1 MRNEVL
7 RLEKVTLR
15 EQGVTLLDN
24 LNLHIFEGEIMGL
37 VPIDTHGLTALC
49 DLLRENLPLH
59 YGYVFYREKLINTW
73 RSPQPHYNRIS
84 VIQAKSCLV
93 DGLSVA
99 DNIFVLRPGFRGR
112 LMRPAAFRRQL
123 EPFLRSIGIS
133 IDADARV
140 EDLSVFERFV
150 VELLKAVVAGSRL
163 IVLNEI
169 STLIN
174 EAELGKLHAILR
186 HYAAEGISFL
196 YICFHFE
203 ELLRISD
210 RTALMMQGRVVK
222 LLEGSEMIP
231 QSLLPY
237 SAAYE
242 QMVASQLARGAHQ
255 IGSEVFSAC
264 LPEAEDGGLRFSVR
278 AGECL
283 VLQDLDNHFIDG
295 FLGALA
301 GARPPEGTHLRLRGR
316 PLRRPGRDR
325 RLAVIQDQPGRTMVF
340 PGLNY
345 LENLCFTMDHRIR
358 SLWRSGRV
366 KRGLRRAYAEWLGP
380 DLLDRR
386 VEELTETERC
396 ELVYRRVL
404 LQRPDVVFCVQPFR
418 MADVAMRMSIW
429 RLLEELLDRGVAVV
443 ILAVNLADSLSLADR
458 LIRVRRGRP
467 QEAFDRVHFNDL
479 PADAPWRSL
488 YRSVSETQKEE
499 LP

>member
-37 VPIDTHGLTALC
+37 VPIDTHGLSALC
-49 DLLRENLPLH
+49 DLLRENVPLH

-73 RSPQPHYNRIS
+73 RSPRPHYNRIS

-93 DGLSVA
+93 DGLTVA

-112 LMRPAAFRRQL
+112 LMRPSAFRRQL
-123 EPFLRSIGIS
+123 MPFIHSIGIP

-140 EDLSVFERFV
+140 EDLTVFERFV

-186 HYAAEGISFL
+186 HYAAEGVSFL
-196 YICFHFE
+196 YVCFHFE
-203 ELLRISD
+203 ELLQISD

-237 SAAYE
+237 SAPYE

-255 IGSEVFSAC
+255 IGGEVFSAR
-264 LPEAEDGGLRFSVR
+264 LPEAAVGGLAFSVR

-295 FLGALA
+295 FLGVLS
-301 GARPPEGTHLRLRGR
+301 GAHPPQGTRLLLCGR
-316 PLRRPGRDR
+316 PFRPGHDR

-345 LENLCFTMDHRIR
+345 LENLCFTMDHRIP

-366 KRGLRRAYAEWLGP
+366 KRGLRRAYTEWLGP
-380 DLLDRR
+380 DLLERR
-386 VEELTETERC
+386 VEDLTETGRC
-396 ELVYRRVL
+396 ELVYRRIL

-458 LIRVRRGRP
+458 LIRVRRGQP

-479 PADAPWRSL
+479 PADVPWRSL
-488 YRSVSETQKEE
+488 YQGIPNREKEE

>member
-49 DLLRENLPLH
+49 DLLRENVPLH

-73 RSPQPHYNRIS
+73 RSPRPHYNRIS

-93 DGLSVA
+93 DGLTVA

-112 LMRPAAFRRQL
+112 LMRPSAFRRQL
-123 EPFLRSIGIS
+123 MPFIHSIGIP

-140 EDLSVFERFV
+140 EDLTVFERFV

-186 HYAAEGISFL
+186 HYAAEGVSFL
-196 YICFHFE
+196 YVCFHFE
-203 ELLRISD
+203 ELLQISD

-222 LLEGSEMIP
+222 LLEGSEMIS

-237 SAAYE
+237 SAPYE

-255 IGSEVFSAC
+255 IGGEVFSAR
-264 LPEAEDGGLRFSVR
+264 LPEAAVGGLAFSVR

-295 FLGALA
+295 FLGVLS
-301 GARPPEGTHLRLRGR
+301 GAHPPQGTRLLLCGR
-316 PLRRPGRDR
+316 PFRPGHDR

-345 LENLCFTMDHRIR
+345 LENLCFTMDHRIP

-366 KRGLRRAYAEWLGP
+366 KRGLRRAYTEWLGP
-380 DLLDRR
+380 DLLERR
-386 VEELTETERC
+386 VEDLTETERC
-396 ELVYRRVL
+396 ELVYRRIL

-458 LIRVRRGRP
+458 LIRVRRGQP

-479 PADAPWRSL
+479 PADVPWRSL
-488 YRSVSETQKEE
+488 YQGMPNHEKEE

>member
-49 DLLRENLPLH
+49 DLLRENVPLH

-73 RSPQPHYNRIS
+73 RSPRPHYNRIS

-93 DGLSVA
+93 DGLTVA

-112 LMRPAAFRRQL
+112 LMRPSAFRRQL
-123 EPFLRSIGIS
+123 MPFIHSIGIP

-140 EDLSVFERFV
+140 EDLTVFERFV

-186 HYAAEGISFL
+186 HYAAEGVSFL
-196 YICFHFE
+196 YVCFHFE
-203 ELLRISD
+203 ELLQISD

-222 LLEGSEMIP
+222 LLEGGEMIP

-255 IGSEVFSAC
+255 IGGEVFSAR
-264 LPEAEDGGLRFSVR
+264 LPQAAVGGLAFSVR

-295 FLGALA
+295 FLGVLS
-301 GARPPEGTHLRLRGR
+301 GAHPPQGTRLLLCGR
-316 PLRRPGRDR
+316 PFRPGHDR

-345 LENLCFTMDHRIR
+345 LENLCFTMDHRIP

-366 KRGLRRAYAEWLGP
+366 KRGLRRAYTEWLGP
-380 DLLDRR
+380 DLLERR
-386 VEELTETERC
+386 VEDLTETERC
-396 ELVYRRVL
+396 ELVYRRIL

-458 LIRVRRGRP
+458 LIRVRRGQP
-467 QEAFDRVHFNDL
+467 QEAFDRVHFNAL
-479 PADAPWRSL
+479 PADVPWRSL
-488 YRSVSETQKEE
+488 YQEIPNLEKEE

>member
-37 VPIDTHGLTALC
+37 VPIDTHGLSALC
-49 DLLRENLPLH
+49 DLLRENVPLH

-73 RSPQPHYNRIS
+73 RSPRPHYNRIS

-93 DGLSVA
+93 DGLTVA

-112 LMRPAAFRRQL
+112 LMRPSAFRRQL
-123 EPFLRSIGIS
+123 MPFIHSIGIP

-140 EDLSVFERFV
+140 EDLTVFERFV

-186 HYAAEGISFL
+186 HYAAEGVSFL
-196 YICFHFE
+196 YVCFHFE
-203 ELLRISD
+203 ELLQISD

-237 SAAYE
+237 SAPYE

-255 IGSEVFSAC
+255 IGGEVFSAR
-264 LPEAEDGGLRFSVR
+264 LPEAAVGGLAFSVR

-295 FLGALA
+295 FLGVLS
-301 GARPPEGTHLRLRGR
+301 GAHPPQGTRLLLCGR
-316 PLRRPGRDR
+316 PFRPGHDR

-345 LENLCFTMDHRIR
+345 LENLCFTMDHRIP
-358 SLWRSGRV
+358 SLWRSGCV
-366 KRGLRRAYAEWLGP
+366 KRGLRRAYTEWLGP
-380 DLLDRR
+380 DLLERR
-386 VEELTETERC
+386 VEDLTETGRC
-396 ELVYRRVL
+396 ELVYRRIL

-458 LIRVRRGRP
+458 LIRVRRGQP

-479 PADAPWRSL
+479 PADVPWRSL
-488 YRSVSETQKEE
+488 YQGIPNREKEE

>member
-49 DLLRENLPLH
+49 DLLRENVPLH

-73 RSPQPHYNRIS
+73 RSPRPHYNRIS

-93 DGLSVA
+93 DGLTVA

-112 LMRPAAFRRQL
+112 LMRPSAFRRQL
-123 EPFLRSIGIS
+123 MPFIHSIGIP

-140 EDLSVFERFV
+140 EDLTVFERFV

-186 HYAAEGISFL
+186 HYAAEGVSFL
-196 YICFHFE
+196 YVCFHFE
-203 ELLRISD
+203 ELLQISD

-237 SAAYE
+237 SAPYE
-242 QMVASQLARGAHQ
+242 QMVTSQLARGAHQ
-255 IGSEVFSAC
+255 IGGEVFSAR
-264 LPEAEDGGLRFSVR
+264 LPEAAVGGLAFSVR

-295 FLGALA
+295 FLGVLS
-301 GARPPEGTHLRLRGR
+301 GAHPPQGTRLLLCGR
-316 PLRRPGRDR
+316 PFRPGHDR

-345 LENLCFTMDHRIR
+345 LENLCFTMDHRIP

-366 KRGLRRAYAEWLGP
+366 KRGLRRAYTEWLGP
-380 DLLDRR
+380 DLLERR
-386 VEELTETERC
+386 VEDLTETERC
-396 ELVYRRVL
+396 ELVYRRIL

-458 LIRVRRGRP
+458 LIRVRRGQP

-479 PADAPWRSL
+479 PADVPWRSL
-488 YRSVSETQKEE
+488 YQEIPNLEKEE

>member
-49 DLLRENLPLH
+49 DLLRENVPLH

-73 RSPQPHYNRIS
+73 RSPRPHYNRIS

-93 DGLSVA
+93 DGLTVA

-112 LMRPAAFRRQL
+112 LMRPSAFRRQL
-123 EPFLRSIGIS
+123 MPFIHSIGIP

-140 EDLSVFERFV
+140 EDLTVFERFV

-186 HYAAEGISFL
+186 HYAAEGVSFL
-196 YICFHFE
+196 YVCFHFE
-203 ELLRISD
+203 ELLQISD

-237 SAAYE
+237 SAPYE

-255 IGSEVFSAC
+255 IGGEVFSAR
-264 LPEAEDGGLRFSVR
+264 LPEAAVGGLAFSVR

-295 FLGALA
+295 FLGVLS
-301 GARPPEGTHLRLRGR
+301 GAHPPQGTRLLLCGR
-316 PLRRPGRDR
+316 PFRPGHDR

-345 LENLCFTMDHRIR
+345 LENLCFTMDHRIP

-366 KRGLRRAYAEWLGP
+366 KRGLRRAYTEWLGP
-380 DLLDRR
+380 DLLERR
-386 VEELTETERC
+386 VEDLTETERC
-396 ELVYRRVL
+396 ELVYRRIL

-458 LIRVRRGRP
+458 LIRVRRGQP

-479 PADAPWRSL
+479 PADVPWRSL
-488 YRSVSETQKEE
+488 YQEIPNRQKEE
-499 LP
+499 LS